1 MTRMDFMILDIWNE
15 EVSASTLFEACLS
28 VKNTH
33 IIVDCSKESALSF
46 NSCDKPFQLEKE
58 ALKVIDHNERYS
70 NRVDIILGNYKP
82 ISEEYTEDDI
92 TIEQMDEVEARK
104 KHNAKAEA
112 EGHPPI
118 QPIVASGASSTLT
131 RLNFFD
137 NVYHWPTYFL
147 VWNGTKV
154 AASALKKLRQFPVQ
168 QLTKLF
174 YVKNRVAK
182 DHRVLLLNN
191 LARYGLLEPKN
202 FSMLDPHDQI
212 EEILSSVT
220 REDGSDDTK
229 RFYEFGATKRD
240 DPRNLYTD
248 PPQDYYSALIDVV
261 TETSLVSTFR
271 TEKCVWPLVY
281 MKPFVILGARYI
293 NHNLQKYGFE
303 LYDELI
309 DYTFDTIESPRERVN
324 AMAQEM
330 RRLNELKLDF
340 NEQLM
345 ILKPKIERNLKNYL
359 ELCFKDPYLPS
370 IIKDLGNNKD
380 ILRLQQY
387 GKGMKREFVNAET
400 GSWLTY
406 VERNGGNGEII
417 DIVRNNQS
425 DYLQQI
431 MNLRDDMPKQINIQT
446 KENTMENND
455 HEGSLGTDRNPPAGT
470 EEEKL
475 AKEKQE
481 QEELLKKR
489 IEELRK
495 RDPFIYR

>member
-1 MTRMDFMILDIWNE
+1 MDFMILDIWNE

-33 IIVDCSKESALSF
+33 IIVDCSKESALSY
-46 NSCDKPFQLEKE
+46 NSPNSDKPFQLQTE
-58 ALKVIDHNERYS
+58 ALKVIDHNERYG

-112 EGHPPI
+112 EGHPPL
-118 QPIVASGASSTLT
+118 QPIVATGASSILT

-154 AASALKKLRQFPVQ
+154 AAPALEKLKNFPVQ
-168 QLTKLF
+168 QLTNLF

-182 DHRVLLLNN
+182 EHRVLLLNN
-191 LARYGLLEPKN
+191 LARYGLLEPSN
-202 FSMLDPHDQI
+202 FSMLDPHGQL
-212 EEILSSVT
+212 EEILSRVT

-229 RFYEFGATKRD
+229 RFYEFGATKSGN
-240 DPRNLYTD
+240 PRNLYAD
-248 PPQDYYSALIDVV
+248 PPEDYNSALIDIV

-387 GKGMKREFVNAET
+387 GKGVKRDFVNAEN

-406 VERNGGNGEII
+406 VERNGGNGKII
-417 DIVRNNQS
+417 DIVRNNQN
-425 DYLQQI
+425 DYLHQI
-431 MNLRDDMPKQINIQT
+431 MNLRDDMPSQINIQT
-446 KENTMENND
+446 KENTMKNHE